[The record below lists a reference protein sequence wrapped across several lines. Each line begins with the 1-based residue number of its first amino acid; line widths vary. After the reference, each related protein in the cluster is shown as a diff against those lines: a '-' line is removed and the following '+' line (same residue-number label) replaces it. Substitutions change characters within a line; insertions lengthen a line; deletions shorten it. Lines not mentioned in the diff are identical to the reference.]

1 MDWLRSSSVAI
12 VSEDRRYSVC
22 RIGSPERAMYEAWR
36 TRHHPAGA
44 GLIATGLHS
53 ADVARQRCVDDER
66 SLVAAA
72 VQRPDELTTLSRVR
86 STT

>member
-22 RIGSPERAMYEAWR
+22 RIGPPDRAIYEAWR
-36 TRHHPAGA
+36 TREHPAGA

-53 ADVARQRCVDDER
+53 ADVARQMCVDDER

-72 VQRPDELTTLSRVR
+72 VQRPDQLPTKPRGKPTT
-86 STT
+86 